1 MAIDYW
7 RELDEDE
14 QEWADLQ
21 PFLQSRGYL
30 LRRRYQPTWK
40 PAKKENDTDE
50 TALAMLTSS
59 VLDAIRISDRLP
71 VVLKRIDSGRTELV
85 AHLRIQS
92 FPNSS
97 KHVAPIYDT
106 LLLPETDEYLLVV
119 LPLLRPITLSG
130 FTNLNEILDCTQQ
143 LMEGV
148 SYLHENR
155 CIHRDLSVENI
166 HMQAPNMFPKGWHFR
181 SPYHYHPGD
190 PITSK
195 ASLKPAPTL
204 PRSLAPPRY
213 LLLDFG
219 LSLALE
225 PGEPHYRLGS
235 MGTHLP
241 PEMGPRSVIDAFAA
255 DIYALGV
262 VLKQILQTSRPG
274 SSYADANSILHAL
287 LDKLVEEDPKQRP
300 TAAQALKEL
309 HSIIQALND
318 AQLRKTLE
326 ADLSW
331 SFTEIK
337 YGVAAILEGQGDEK
351 VLFAKLRGRDP
362 PKALSFAEGSLRER
376 LELTRRVYKF
386 LLYVGDKRNV
396 LEWLAPKQSSK

>member
-1 MAIDYW
+1 
-7 RELDEDE
+7 
-14 QEWADLQ
+14 
-21 PFLQSRGYL
+21 
-30 LRRRYQPTWK
+30 
-40 PAKKENDTDE
+40 
-50 TALAMLTSS
+50 
-59 VLDAIRISDRLP
+59 

-85 AHLRIQS
+85 THLRIQS
-92 FPNSS
+92 FSNSS
-97 KHVAPIYDT
+97 QHVAPIYDT

-119 LPLLRPITLSG
+119 LPLLRPITLSR
-130 FTNLNEILDCTQQ
+130 FTNLYETLDCTQQ
-143 LMEGV
+143 LMECV

-181 SPYHYHPGD
+181 SPYYYHPGD

-195 ASLKPAPTL
+195 ASLKRVPSI

-219 LSLALE
+219 LSLALK
-225 PGEPHYRLGS
+225 PGEPHYRLGR

-241 PEMGPRSVIDAFAA
+241 PEMGDRSVIDALAA
-255 DIYALGV
+255 DIYALGA
-262 VLKQILQTSRPG
+262 VLKQILKSGRPD
-274 SSYADANSILHAL
+274 SKYADVNGILHAL

-309 HSIIQALND
+309 RNIIQTLND

-326 ADLSW
+326 VGLIW

-337 YGVAAILEGQGDEK
+337 YGVAAILEGQGDEE

-362 PKALSFAEGSLRER
+362 PKALSFAEGALRER

-386 LLYVGDKRNV
+386 LLHVGDDRNV
-396 LEWLAPKQSSK
+396 LEWLAPRPPSK